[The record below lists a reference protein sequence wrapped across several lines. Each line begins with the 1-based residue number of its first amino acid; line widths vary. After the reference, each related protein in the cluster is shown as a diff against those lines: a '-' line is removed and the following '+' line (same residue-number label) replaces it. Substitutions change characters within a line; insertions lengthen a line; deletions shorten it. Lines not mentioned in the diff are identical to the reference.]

1 MSWKKIYL
9 KDLKMESTVEKF
21 KRGNV
26 YIGRYI
32 GFGAWYIIHQEGQ
45 RSWTACNFTHT
56 NMTDD
61 EDAGGDVIK
70 GNLSMAQS
78 FEKICIFDKENVE
91 DRKNMRETMFKILK
105 WGDPEGEQGGEDE
118 SEQNQ
123 DEEVDEDDDEI
134 PDPDGDEWDDE
145 LDAPDTN
152 GNEDEEVGAEET
164 LGANEGEYGTDE
176 PDDEGEDGSDGT
188 LGETGDTSLPAI
200 TNADVERQY
209 NFILNN
215 AGDAWAVQN
224 RVTNRWLRPNGD
236 EVTQYRTF
244 GVSKDKAYELIKQK
258 LEKESE

>member
-70 GNLSMAQS
+70 GNSSMAQS
-78 FEKICIFDKENVE
+78 FEKVCIFDKENVE

-105 WGDPEGEQGGEDE
+105 WGDPEGKQGGEDE

-134 PDPDGDEWDDE
+134 PDPDG
-145 LDAPDTN
+145 
-152 GNEDEEVGAEET
+152 
-164 LGANEGEYGTDE
+164 
-176 PDDEGEDGSDGT
+176 EGEDGSDGT

-200 TNADVERQY
+200 TNADVERRY

-224 RVTNRWLRPNGD
+224 RVTNKWLLPNGD
-236 EVTQYRTF
+236 EVAQYRTF